1 MLVDEVR
8 SDVSPKKGSPDNWL
22 RVMEEAQS
30 IGLTTS
36 ATNVFGF
43 GESLKQR
50 VEHMSRIRILQDSS
64 IEKYG
69 MGFTSFIAWPVQLE
83 TNSFG
88 KRNRGQNK
96 YVLGAGPTEYI
107 RHVAYQDY
115 FSIIFLVSKHHGRQW
130 A

>member
-1 MLVDEVR
+1 
-8 SDVSPKKGSPDNWL
+8 
-22 RVMEEAQS
+22 
-30 IGLTTS
+30 
-36 ATNVFGF
+36 
-43 GESLKQR
+43 
-50 VEHMSRIRILQDSS
+50 MSRIRTLQDSS

-69 MGFTSFIAWPVQLE
+69 RGFTSFIAWPVQLE

-107 RHVAYQDY
+107 RHVAISRLFFDNIS
-115 FSIIFLVSKHHGRQW
+115 SIQHHGLQW